1 MSPIPELNLSLGM
14 TDNPGSP
21 FYAGNGEIGGVSK
34 TDSGL
39 RTHKISLTISDLEI
53 GKITLTINKQNVEI
67 PTYKMIVSDDKT
79 NETTVYQVTRD
90 MFSFVKK
97 NTKKG
102 ILSFFGFKNFD
113 KTSFLY
119 ENIPY
124 EPADEIE
131 ILHISKYRN
140 ISHDSLIYQFNNPQK
155 VYIFSGN
162 INEITIPENNPYF
175 IIIDNND
182 GKSFIGDILYRE
194 KFLKLTP
201 RVELKIIKRNKIPKE
216 MEINE
221 NGSIQK
227 LIYL

>member
-21 FYAGNGEIGGVSK
+21 FYGGKGEMARVSK

-39 RTHKISLTISDLEI
+39 RTHKISLTISDLEV
-53 GKITLTINKQNVEI
+53 GKISLIIDNHNVEI

-79 NETTVYQVTRD
+79 NETTAYQITRD
-90 MFSFVKK
+90 IFSFVKK

-102 ILSFFGFKNFD
+102 FLSFFGFKNFD

-124 EPADEIE
+124 EPTDEIE
-131 ILHISKYRN
+131 TLSISKYRN
-140 ISHDSLIYQFNNPQK
+140 ISHDSLIYQFNNSEK
-155 VYIFSGN
+155 VYLFSGN
-162 INEITIPENNPYF
+162 INQIKIPENSQYF
-175 IIIDNND
+175 IIVDNND

-201 RVELKIIKRNKIPKE
+201 KVELKIIRRNKIPKE
-216 MEINE
+216 MEVNE